1 MRAEA
6 IYAGSLAIHEF
17 RVLQGATPKA
27 RTGLGPSSPP
37 VLVFAGEISIDGPVG
52 RPRYCGRFSDAKMR
66 TRQCPSKG
74 FP

>member
-17 RVLQGATPKA
+17 RVLQGATSKA

-37 VLVFAGEISIDGPVG
+37 VLVFAGEKSIDGPVG
-52 RPRYCGRFSDAKMR
+52 RPRYCGRFFGRKNADASVP
-66 TRQCPSKG
+66 Q
-74 FP
+74 